1 MDQREALLTARW
13 EVERLQADVA
23 RIEQRECE
31 LSMLHADADC
41 LRSEAA
47 CLRAGCLEARSDAN
61 RIWGEISLLQRD
73 LREANL
79 RAEEAE

>member
-1 MDQREALLTARW
+1 
-13 EVERLQADVA
+13 
-23 RIEQRECE
+23 
-31 LSMLHADADC
+31 MLHADADC